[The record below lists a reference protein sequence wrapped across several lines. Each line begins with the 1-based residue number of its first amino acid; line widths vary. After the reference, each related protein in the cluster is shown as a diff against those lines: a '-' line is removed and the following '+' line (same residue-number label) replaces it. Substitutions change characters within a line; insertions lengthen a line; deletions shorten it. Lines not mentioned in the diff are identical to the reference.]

1 MKSNRVFPAVLL
13 LIVVTGCSSLPLDKE
28 NPPTLTEATTTDGT
42 IRLQPEDVKANGF
55 QSAEVVESRIAP
67 VLIVPAHVR
76 TRSGGEVEVFSPFP
90 GRLIGES
97 ALPRIGN
104 TLARGQHIADVEQQ
118 FAASEKLQLTTTA
131 IELQTSIEQAQQELD
146 LKRIELSRAQE
157 LYDGG
162 AIPLKQ
168 LQTAQFELKQAESKL
183 EGARRSKEQY
193 DAAQSNAN
201 TQVRRAPITA
211 PISGTVVAADAT
223 LGQQVDPA
231 KSLLAIADLTT
242 VWVEAA
248 VHERDL
254 PKLRAVR
261 EAEIAIPGSEGPTFV
276 GRLVT
281 IGNIVDPEN
290 RTVSV
295 IFSVANRGAAL
306 KIAMFVEARIPIGT
320 LAPALVIPA
329 SALLSEQD
337 AYAVYVE
344 TAPGTYERR
353 TVAIGQ
359 RKDDIVVVTS
369 GLQKGEKV
377 VSVGAQTLRSESLK
391 SQIPVEEEEKEQEE
405 KR

>member
-1 MKSNRVFPAVLL
+1 MKSRGVFPAVLL
-13 LIVVTGCSSLPLDKE
+13 FIVAGCSSSLPDRE
-28 NPPTLTEATTTDGT
+28 NPLASTATTPSDGT

-55 QSAEVVESRIAP
+55 QSVEVVESRIAP
-67 VLIVPAHVR
+67 VLVVPGHVR
-76 TRSGGEVEVFSPFP
+76 TRSGGEAEVFSPFP

-97 ALPRIGN
+97 ALPRIGD
-104 TLARGQHIADVEQQ
+104 TLVRDQHIADVEQQ
-118 FAASEKLQLTTTA
+118 FAASETLQLTTTA
-131 IELQTSIEQAQQELD
+131 IELQTSIEHSQQEVD
-146 LKRIELSRAQE
+146 LKRTELSRAQE

-168 LQTAQFELKQAESKL
+168 LQSAQFELKQAESKL
-183 EGARRSKEQY
+183 EGAQRSKAQY
-193 DAAQSNAN
+193 DAAQSNGN
-201 TQVRRAPITA
+201 TQVRRAPIAA
-211 PISGTVVAADAT
+211 PITGTVVAADAT
-223 LGQQVDPA
+223 LGQQIDPA
-231 KSLLAIADLTT
+231 KSLLTIADLTT

-254 PKLRAVR
+254 PKLRAIR
-261 EAEIAIPGSEGPTFV
+261 EAEIAIPGSEGPTYI

-281 IGNIVDPEN
+281 IGNLVDPEN

-306 KIAMFVEARIPIGT
+306 KIAMFVEARIAIGA
-320 LAPALVIPA
+320 LAPALVIPS

-337 AYAVYVE
+337 AYVVYVE
-344 TAPGTYERR
+344 RAPGTYERR

-359 RKDDIVVVTS
+359 RKGDIVVIAS
-369 GLQKGEKV
+369 GLQKGERV
-377 VSVGAQTLRSESLK
+377 VSVGAQTLRGESLK